1 MMEKRF
7 NPVKYG
13 FRWND
18 DWYDFDGD
26 AANIAAKTARDDYAA
41 EERKAGRIVKKSTNR
56 NQLITLGGIGT
67 NHPQI
72 EVLVTVF
79 IATIIG

>member
-1 MMEKRF
+1 MMEKCF

-13 FRWND
+13 FNWTA
-18 DWYDFDGD
+18 DWYDFDGN
-26 AANIAAKTARDDYAA
+26 AANSAAKSARDDYAA
-41 EERKAGRIVKKSTNR
+41 EHRKTGRIVKKSTNR

-79 IATIIG
+79 VATIIG